1 MNCEV
6 IVIKQIK
13 KIVTVLLP
21 ILVLSFFT
29 FGFLFA
35 PNDPD
40 YVDMTIRFLPP
51 CRQYPLGT
59 DNLGRCVFSRI
70 LFGGKT
76 TLSIILLGSAAI
88 IFLGIV
94 LGLPMGN
101 GRGRIKLF
109 LESLLNAVTAVPP
122 IAYLIIFISVMGN
135 GMTTMLIAVV
145 LSIFLRVVKLVK
157 TRTEV
162 ELGKAYVLSAIT
174 SGAGRLHI
182 LFVDIL
188 PNVMWDVFHYI
199 LLSAADMVI
208 TIVSFS
214 FIGLGMGDNIIDWG
228 IMIAQ
233 LHRYIIAHPGLTFYP
248 VIAIVLCALSF
259 NILGRTV
266 EKEVRE

>member
-1 MNCEV
+1 MRQLKN
-6 IVIKQIK
+6 IMTI
-13 KIVTVLLP
+13 TLP
-21 ILVLSFFT
+21 VLVLSFFT
-29 FGFLFA
+29 FGFLLA
-35 PNDPD
+35 PNDPEH
-40 YVDMTIRFLPP
+40 VDMTLRFLAP
-51 CRQYPLGT
+51 CLQYPLGT

-70 LFGGKT
+70 LYGGKT
-76 TLSIILLGSAAI
+76 TLSIILLGSI
-88 IFLGIV
+88 LIVFLGLIM
-94 LGLPMGN
+94 GLPLGN
-101 GRGRIKLF
+101 SRGRIKL
-109 LESLLNAVTAVPP
+109 LGEILLNAVTAIPP

-135 GMTTMLIAVV
+135 GVSTMLIAVV
-145 LSIFLRVVKLVK
+145 LSIFLRMVKLVK

-174 SGAGRLHI
+174 SGAGRFHI

-188 PNVMWDVFHYI
+188 PNVMWDVLHYI

-228 IMIAQ
+228 VMIAE
-233 LHRYIIAHPGLTFYP
+233 LHHYIIAHPELTLYP

-266 EKEVRE
+266 EKEVTD

>member
-1 MNCEV
+1 MK
-6 IVIKQIK
+6 IIK
-13 KIVTVLLP
+13 KLWTVFLP
-21 ILVLSFFT
+21 ALALCFFA

-40 YVDMTIRFLPP
+40 YVDMTLRFLPP

-70 LFGGKT
+70 LYGGKT
-76 TLSIILLGSAAI
+76 TLGIILLGSVI
-88 IFLGIV
+88 VIFSGLV
-94 LGLPMGN
+94 LGLPLGSS
-101 GRGRIKLF
+101 RGKIKLF
-109 LESLLNAVTAVPP
+109 LESLLNAVTAIPP

-135 GMTTMLIAVV
+135 GVRTMLIAVV
-145 LSIFLRVVKLVK
+145 LSILLRMVKLVK

-174 SGAGRLHI
+174 SGAGRFHI
-182 LFVDIL
+182 LFKDIL
-188 PNVMWDVFHYI
+188 PNVLWDVMHFI

-228 IMIAQ
+228 VMIAD
-233 LHRYIIAHPGLTFYP
+233 LHHYIISHPGLTLYP
-248 VIAIVLCALSF
+248 VIAIVLSALSF
-259 NILGRTV
+259 NILGRAV
-266 EKEVRE
+266 EKEVAD